1 MGFYSIGGSCL
12 PKFGLDD
19 FVERAHTYFFDWLL
33 TDLSA
38 LERSL
43 LSFSES
49 HFLRE
54 GYEVCDNALRVKDIH
69 TGVKLQ
75 HDFPTTAEGRV
86 DARQIEQTL
95 ESVRLKYIRRRSR
108 LFDCIREDANATL
121 IRYDFVVGK
130 GDKVLE
136 QEYES
141 RVRECIN
148 SSLGRNFIIVILSKD
163 ISATSFL
170 GKTLFYRL
178 GTTVEGQPW
187 RAEKQDWENILSL
200 VR

>member
-1 MGFYSIGGSCL
+1 V
-12 PKFGLDD
+12 KF
-19 FVERAHTYFFDWLL
+19 
-33 TDLSA
+33 
-38 LERSL
+38 
-43 LSFSES
+43 
-49 HFLRE
+49 
-54 GYEVCDNALRVKDIH
+54 
-69 TGVKLQ
+69 Q

-108 LFDCIREDANATL
+108 LFDCTREDANATL

-130 GDKVLE
+130 GDKVRE

-148 SSLGRNFIIVILSKD
+148 SSLGRNFLIVILSKD

-170 GKTLFYRL
+170 GKLFFIVWEQLSRGSRGVQRNKTGKTYCLWL
-178 GTTVEGQPW
+178 G
-187 RAEKQDWENILSL
+187 NS
-200 VR
+200 